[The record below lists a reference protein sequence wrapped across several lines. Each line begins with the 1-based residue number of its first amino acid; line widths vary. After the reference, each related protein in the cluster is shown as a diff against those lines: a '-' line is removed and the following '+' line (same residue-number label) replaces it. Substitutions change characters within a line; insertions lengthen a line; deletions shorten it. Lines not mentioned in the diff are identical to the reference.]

1 MNLYLL
7 ITLNHMYSENDIADF
22 IKDAPILQDIID
34 AAPVYWLNPEL
45 KSMDNAPQFSI
56 NLEDMRSAEHLWK
69 RYAPFFIKAF
79 PETAESHGVLESPLC
94 EIPNMKSVLETN
106 NVDIEGRLFVKC
118 DNELPIAGSIK
129 ARGGF
134 FEIMSYAEK
143 LALASGLLKTEDD
156 YSILTTPK
164 FKTFFNKHKIGVAS
178 TGNLGLSIGIIS
190 AKLGFQVTVYVSADA
205 KEWKKDL
212 LREKGV
218 TVVKFA
224 GDFSEAILAGREQT
238 KVDPNAYFVDDEDSQ
253 ALFLGYTVGPLR
265 IAEQL
270 KAQHIKVDAEHPLF
284 VYSPCGV
291 GGSPGGTAFGLKQ
304 IYGDH
309 VHCFFIE
316 PTHCPAVL
324 TGLVTGEM
332 SDISVQDIGLDNQ
345 TEADG
350 LAVGRPSHF
359 ATEISKHLISGIF
372 TIEDDDLFKL
382 LVQLKD
388 SEDIFVEPSAVAGL
402 IGPQLMQKTG
412 YAKTHHLNMK
422 NATHIAWATG
432 GLLVPEYQRKT
443 FYKRGRGQLSIA

>member
-1 MNLYLL
+1 
-7 ITLNHMYSENDIADF
+7 MYSESDIANF
-22 IKDAPILQDIID
+22 IKAAPILQDITHSK
-34 AAPVYWLNPEL
+34 PVAWLNPEL
-45 KSMDNAPQFSI
+45 KAMDDTPPFAI
-56 NLEDMRSAEHLWK
+56 NLEDMRAAEDMWK
-69 RYAPFFIKAF
+69 RFAPFFLKAF
-79 PETAESHGVLESPLC
+79 PETAESHGVLESPLR
-94 EIPNMKSVLETN
+94 EIPNMKSQLETN
-106 NVDIEGRLFVKC
+106 KLAIEGRLFLKC
-118 DNELPIAGSIK
+118 DHALPIAGSIK

-134 FEIMSYAEK
+134 FEIMSYAEE
-143 LALASGLLKTEDD
+143 LAIASGLLKKEDD

-164 FKTFFNKHKIGVAS
+164 FKTFFSKHKIGVAS

-190 AKLGFQVTVYVSADA
+190 AKLGFLVTVYVSADA
-205 KEWKKDL
+205 KQWKKDL

-218 TVVKFA
+218 TVVEFA
-224 GDFSEAILAGREQT
+224 GDFSEAILAGRELT
-238 KVDPNAYFVDDEDSQ
+238 KIDPKAYFVDDEDSR
-253 ALFLGYTVGPLR
+253 ALFLGYTVGALR

-332 SDISVQDIGLDNQ
+332 SAICVQDIGLDNQ

-359 ATEISKHLISGIF
+359 ATAISKHLISGIF
-372 TIEDDDLFKL
+372 TIEDAHLFKL
-382 LVQLKD
+382 LAQLKD
-388 SEDIFVEPSAVAGL
+388 TETIFLEPSATAGL
-402 IGPQLMQKTG
+402 IGPQLIQKTD
-412 YAKTHHLNMK
+412 YAKTHHLHMK
-422 NATHIAWATG
+422 NATHIVWSTG
-432 GLLVPEYQRKT
+432 GLLVPEYQRKK
-443 FYKRGRGQLSIA
+443 FYEKGHQHVSVS